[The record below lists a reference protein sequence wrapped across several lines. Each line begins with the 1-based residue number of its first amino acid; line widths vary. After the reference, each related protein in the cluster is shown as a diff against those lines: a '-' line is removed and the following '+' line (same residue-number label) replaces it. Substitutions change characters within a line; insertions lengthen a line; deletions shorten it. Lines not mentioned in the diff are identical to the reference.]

1 MYSLTLLLVDNSPK
15 PAGPNEEGNSK
26 SLSCEQKAALV
37 MTVFLASLGIVLA
50 LALILTNSGVD
61 MGHLNVLK
69 ELGETGKILGGVVGG
84 IAGGAFLLD
93 LFMLLIMQAKFI
105 NRLQKALD
113 RLHERLGEDDR
124 RSRGLNQELRICGRR
139 IEDLEARLEE
149 TEGLV
154 RRIEHEKGDTIDG
167 QGVAL
172 EAYERE
178 VHRLQVEIERLK
190 DDLGRQDRVHATQVE
205 GMNHAVDEQVGQLR
219 REHQVQVE
227 DLQRR
232 IAGLIKEI
240 EGYRAREGAGV
251 EELRGRF
258 EAQLGVVQRENAAA
272 LEEARKKT
280 QTAEERRLIAE
291 AQLKEVN
298 KKHADELESYQA
310 EIRRLGAQINN
321 DYAPEIARLNA
332 EIKKLEQ
339 ASSEGTAEKGGQGSA
354 EEIERLKGKVKD
366 LENTVDARE
375 ERIQAVKKERNAAR
389 QALENERARLIE
401 DCQVQ
406 EKEVAR
412 LREVEASLKDALE
425 EQKAQ
430 FEHRIEELRA
440 ASIESSVLHDE
451 HLEKIRKEEHEVRM
465 KEKERLIKTYK
476 EETRKIVQESEAEY
490 KKKVAELEEANHK
503 YLALEGM
510 WNERSVIRM
519 SSTFGEEAQKR
530 IEEEKVQLAER
541 EKALAETM
549 RETKEKSEEL
559 QQKTRELEERQQ
571 NLAKTERENTEKFE
585 RETKELEVK
594 RAELAKEIEEAEGK
608 KSERIIQQE
617 LEIQAKKKELEE
629 SQRKL
634 IEEKEQLADVQR
646 QLAQGREEIQKV
658 EEEKAVKA
666 LLIKELEE
674 KKAKARALISETEE
688 ALKGKR
694 EAHEAITQ
702 EVARLREEAEKE
714 REEIRRLQASKA
726 SIGETTHTTTTSE
739 APPPPAPAAAPPP
752 PPAAPLFPSTNGD
765 SHATNG
771 HEEKEKDENFNSK
784 ILARG
789 QAMRNK
795 KEKEVSTVEM
805 PKLSMHDLK
814 ELHIGKES
822 GRFIPEDSLFNREAT
837 AKQREEAFQFLFTYL
852 SEKINPGSV
861 EQAKEEAES
870 EMKYIDGIILS
881 LKVGPLSSTNSTA
894 NWSVGGSFMAEPV
907 EFGTQS
913 IFQYAPTGMPL
924 RTFRKSMN
932 DYIYSDESPK
942 HQQRRAQELYAYLTK
957 VYQEVGGSES
967 EPSTLPCRAV
977 FELNKK
983 REELQGMLDSEK
995 HKANHHS
1002 LYSIDISLPN
1012 LDLSTIAAKAAEEG
1026 IGETVKRYEESL
1038 KPKQRTNSPPR
1049 PQPKPAPEPTTPKKD
1064 LASGG
1069 SWLSGGSWFKGGSP
1083 SSSSPAPSPSKQPI
1097 RPKEEPQPAQEE
1109 KFSPEVKILAA
1120 IGGPQNVEMF
1130 SLLLKTYQSA
1140 HKGYLENLRAY
1151 EENLKTGDVE
1161 TRNDALF
1168 AVNKSLTHLLKIS
1181 GEVKQYLDERLKA
1194 AWTGE
1199 DKKDGI
1205 TPEDLSVLGI
1215 HVEKK
1220 RK

>member
-26 SLSCEQKAALV
+26 TLSCEQKAALV

-50 LALILTNSGVD
+50 LSLILTNSGVD

-124 RSRGLNQELRICGRR
+124 RSRGLIQELRICGGR
-139 IEDLEARLEE
+139 IENLEARLEE

-172 EAYERE
+172 EAYEME

-205 GMNHAVDEQVGQLR
+205 SMNHAVDEQVGQLR

-291 AQLKEVN
+291 AQLKEVRE
-298 KKHADELESYQA
+298 KHADELESYQA

-366 LENTVDARE
+366 LEKTVDARE

-430 FEHRIEELRA
+430 FEHRIEELQA
-440 ASIESSVLHDE
+440 ASMESSVLHDE

-490 KKKVAELEEANHK
+490 KKKVAELEEANRK

-519 SSTFGEEAQKR
+519 SSTFGEEAKIQ
-530 IEEEKVQLAER
+530 IEEEKVRLAER
-541 EKALAETM
+541 EKALEEAAQEAQ
-549 RETKEKSEEL
+549 EKSEEL
-559 QQKTRELEERQQ
+559 QQRTRELEERQQ

-585 RETKELEVK
+585 RETKELEAK
-594 RAELAKEIEEAEGK
+594 RADLEKEIKEAEGK

-617 LEIQAKKKELEE
+617 LEIKAKQKELEE

-634 IEEKEQLADVQR
+634 IEEKEQLADVQG
-646 QLAQGREEIQKV
+646 QLAERREEIQKA
-658 EEEKAVKA
+658 EEEKAAK
-666 LLIKELEE
+666 LLLLQKLEE
-674 KKAKARALISETEE
+674 EKAKMRASMSETEE
-688 ALKGKR
+688 ALKGTR
-694 EAHEAITQ
+694 EAHEALTD

-726 SIGETTHTTTTSE
+726 SIGETTYTTTTPAE
-739 APPPPAPAAAPPP
+739 APTPPAPPPAPAAAPPP

-805 PKLSMHDLK
+805 PKLSTRDLQ

-822 GRFIPEDSLFNREAT
+822 GRFIPEDSMLNKEAT

-852 SEKINPGSV
+852 SEKINPGFV

-924 RTFRKSMN
+924 KTFRKSMN

-942 HQQRRAQELYAYLTK
+942 HQQRRAEELYAYLTE
-957 VYQEVGGSES
+957 VYQEVGGSE
-967 EPSTLPCRAV
+967 PSSLPCRAV

-1049 PQPKPAPEPTTPKKD
+1049 PQSKPAPEPTTPKKD

-1069 SWLSGGSWFKGGSP
+1069 SWLSGGSWFRGGSP
-1083 SSSSPAPSPSKQPI
+1083 SSSSPAPSTSKQPI

-1109 KFSPEVKILAA
+1109 KFSSEVKILAA
-1120 IGGPQNVEMF
+1120 IGGPQNIEMF
-1130 SLLLKTYQSA
+1130 SVLLETYQSA
-1140 HKGYLENLRAY
+1140 HKGYLKNLRAY

-1161 TRNDALF
+1161 TRNEALF
-1168 AVNKSLTHLLKIS
+1168 AVNKSLTHLLKVS
-1181 GEVKQYLDERLKA
+1181 GEVKAYLDDRLKA
-1194 AWTGE
+1194 AWTRE
-1199 DKKDGI
+1199 DKKNGI

-1215 HVEKK
+1215 HA
-1220 RK
+1220 